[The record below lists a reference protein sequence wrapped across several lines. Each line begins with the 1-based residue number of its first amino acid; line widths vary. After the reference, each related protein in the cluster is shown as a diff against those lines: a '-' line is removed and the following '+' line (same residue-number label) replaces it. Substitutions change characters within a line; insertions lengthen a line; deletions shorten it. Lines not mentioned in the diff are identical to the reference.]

1 MSIWSELKRRKV
13 IKVATG
19 YAIGGWVL
27 LQLTSVLISLLDLSD
42 WIGRLVVLIVVI
54 GFPIAM
60 TFTWVFDFT
69 SDGLVRDKEKSE
81 RRFGIRIDY
90 ILLAAVM
97 LLTGWL
103 LYRFWLSETSPDV
116 MVESKTV
123 VDKRQRESTTDSPEN
138 SVAILPF
145 ENLSPDPDNAYF
157 AAGLHEEVLNQLAH
171 IQDLKVISRKSV
183 LRYAN
188 TDIGIPQIADDLNVS
203 SVMAGSA
210 RFSNNKVRIKAQL
223 IDGETDEHLWVEVYE
238 RELIDVFSLQ
248 ADIAERIATEYK
260 AKFLPE
266 DRQYIESQ
274 SSKSQQALANYLHAV
289 SLDWGAS
296 RDKDQALALLD
307 NAIAEDPEF
316 ASAFA
321 LRALVKATSLN
332 NTPESRENW
341 RMRQLQV
348 EKSARFDAERA
359 LKLDARQGR
368 AYVALARINQYRWKG
383 AEARQAYE
391 DGLRVAP
398 NDVDLLRGFAW
409 FNSVARNHEYAIELA
424 ERAVKIDPMN
434 AATHAE
440 LGQRH
445 TFAGYWDAAYESH
458 LAAVSLE
465 PDYGVYHLRVAN
477 NEVAR
482 SNLLNAL
489 KELQTAEELIDT
501 SHASPGL
508 LAGMAYAYARAGS
521 KADAQRMVAMI
532 DSTSSMLHVG
542 VGAQAMSLLALKQYS
557 DALVLLKEAA
567 LDVTN
572 GSMTDGGFKAL
583 AQISANVLA
592 DPELEQPDFREV
604 RSQLT
609 FRN

>member
-1 MSIWSELKRRKV
+1 
-13 IKVATG
+13 
-19 YAIGGWVL
+19 
-27 LQLTSVLISLLDLSD
+27 
-42 WIGRLVVLIVVI
+42 
-54 GFPIAM
+54 M

-210 RFSNNKVRIKAQL
+210 RFSKNKVRIKAQL

-238 RELIDVFSLQ
+238 RELIDVFSIQ